1 MLREQGNAHGEIFP
15 PFRVVVVVVVAAA
28 AVGLSPPRDF
38 HRSHRSHWFVVAVVE
53 L

>member
-15 PFRVVVVVVVAAA
+15 PFRVVVVAA